1 MSNSLAHID
10 SYNKNIYISVLN
22 VLYRQLSAVENFLQS
37 IGENKNFR
45 NIDDLTN
52 YYTDIFTSEN
62 VAPHLNFKIEKIYKS
77 LYLRNPGKQ
86 DKGNSYF
93 HLTLKLKS
101 DNIIWLD
108 SLYESLLTR
117 LIKFYKHLFSK
128 IDNYFISFNTEQL
141 EKYQTIL
148 ADIKKEVA
156 KFLEYS
162 ENRELVAKRKKLS
175 EQHLS
180 KIPFGGLFYIAH
192 LNNIKS
198 ILELGILS
206 HNLAH
211 NSGVITFDISN
222 PQVNARR
229 NRIEPS
235 LGGNIHDF
243 TPLFIHPKNPTFF
256 YWCKHENRDNLI
268 LLRVNPHILLADNV
282 AFSDGNAAVRTTNF
296 YKNIDDFNKLN
307 WTVIKDNYW
316 TNHPDGTRI
325 KCSEVLVQEKIPLY
339 YVNDIFVYSETTL
352 EKILP
357 LFPNHK
363 GIQTSINKQLYF

>member
-1 MSNSLAHID
+1 MHEQLSKIEGFLKSIGD
-10 SYNKNIYISVLN
+10 NKNY
-22 VLYRQLSAVENFLQS
+22 Q
-37 IGENKNFR
+37 
-45 NIDDLTN
+45 NIDNLTN
-52 YYTDIFTSEN
+52 YYTDIFTNEII
-62 VAPHLNFKIEKIYKS
+62 APHLSFKIEKIYKS
-77 LYLRNPGKQ
+77 FYLRNPGKQ
-86 DKGNSYF
+86 DRGNSCY

-101 DNIIWLD
+101 DDIIWLD
-108 SLYESLLTR
+108 SLYESLLNR

-128 IDNYFISFNTEQL
+128 IDNYYISFKTVQL
-141 EKYQTIL
+141 QKYETIL
-148 ADIKKEVA
+148 SDIEKEVA
-156 KFLEYS
+156 KFLEYTA
-162 ENRELVAKRKKLS
+162 NREIVAKRKKLS
-175 EQHLS
+175 EQNLS

-192 LNNIKS
+192 LKNIKS

-211 NSGVITFDISN
+211 NSGIVTFDISN
-222 PQVNARR
+222 HQVNERR

-243 TPLFIHPKNPTFF
+243 APLFIHPKNPTFF
-256 YWCKHENRDNLI
+256 YWCKHVNRENLI

-282 AFSDGNAAVRTTNF
+282 AFSDGNAAIRTTQF

-307 WTVIKDNYW
+307 WSVIKDNYW

-325 KCSEVLVQEKIPLY
+325 KCSEVLVHEKIPLY
-339 YVNDIFVYSETTL
+339 YIDDIFVYSEITL

-363 GIQTSINKQLYF
+363 GLKTSINKQLYF